1 MATYHPH
8 HLLTAT
14 TASHPT
20 SLVFDPYAD
29 LLWTGS
35 STGHVQSFSSPQS
48 FTRNVAF
55 PAHGKGGVKEMFVG
69 DREIVTLGERGLGGR
84 KRGGLAKWSVRSVRP
99 YIRGLLSMAVRI
111 THVQKLLTMCSD
123 RSAQ

>member
-1 MATYHPH
+1 MATYQPH

-14 TASHPT
+14 TPSHPT

-48 FTRNVAF
+48 FTRNVCF
-55 PAHGKGGVKEMFVG
+55 PAHGATGIQQWSASGKGGVKEMFVG

-84 KRGGLAKWSVRSVRP
+84 KRGGLAKWSVRSVQSP
-99 YIRGLLSMAVRI
+99 
-111 THVQKLLTMCSD
+111 
-123 RSAQ
+123 